1 MLLQIRIM
9 FIVTEEML
17 YIIGPEIDGI
27 IVLDFDY
34 NIKDSEKNFTKFI
47 NHCVVYELRLVV
59 NG

>member
-1 MLLQIRIM
+1 M

-17 YIIGPEIDGI
+17 YIIGLEIDGI

-34 NIKDSEKNFTKFI
+34 NIKDSEKNFIKFI
-47 NHCVVYELRLVV
+47 NHCMVYELRLVV